1 METKSRRQFN
11 TLLTGLRE
19 NNELAMT
26 DVGEV
31 DSKRL
36 VNRWYGGLKEEWV
49 KDNWYFNPEAT
60 GVLRTPTES
69 KQRKSKDPRRDRKNR
84 YFGPILFGP

>member
-1 METKSRRQFN
+1 METKSRKQFN

-19 NNELAMT
+19 NSELAMT

-36 VNRWYGGLKEEWV
+36 VNRWYGGLKEE
-49 KDNWYFNPEAT
+49 
-60 GVLRTPTES
+60 
-69 KQRKSKDPRRDRKNR
+69 
-84 YFGPILFGP
+84 